1 MISSYHHTLRI
12 RQSYRED
19 IDLRD
24 CGRKI
29 NFCNIILLTTIMS
42 LTMSIW
48 SVQKFLPIFLVDQ
61 GFSAYSIGII
71 LAIQGS
77 TFVIKLPLSIL
88 IDKHALFGF
97 GRQKSYYA
105 LFAIIMSLLAIC
117 TTIISRNVDRLTRG
131 QYVFLLSLDL
141 ILQFF
146 IYGIMRSIWE
156 SFILMNATGPRS
168 GQILATMTIIP
179 DFVNVIYLTAFGRIS
194 KVFGWN
200 EVFTICA
207 IFQLISLC
215 LLPLLS
221 VPKEIKLK
229 TKSLIQKSYH
239 LYRNPTIFAFVVFN
253 TVVSVG
259 IFITGVTILTLLYA
273 KSVLSLS
280 NAEIGLYGAGGEII
294 TIIAVQTYGI
304 LADKFYYNTRTV
316 YIISCFI
323 GLFGYILYI
332 YGTRVFQFAYVAY
345 VLESLV
351 VGLVKFGPLYFI
363 DRLSM
368 TELSVFDISIYHFST
383 TIVII
388 PGIILLGWILEFH
401 GFVSAYA

>member
-179 DFVNVIYLTAFGRIS
+179 DFVNVIYLT
-194 KVFGWN
+194 
-200 EVFTICA
+200 
-207 IFQLISLC
+207 
-215 LLPLLS
+215 

-259 IFITGVTILTLLYA
+259 IFITG
-273 KSVLSLS
+273 
-280 NAEIGLYGAGGEII
+280 
-294 TIIAVQTYGI
+294 IACRWTCKI
-304 LADKFYYNTRTV
+304 RT
-316 YIISCFI
+316 
-323 GLFGYILYI
+323 
-332 YGTRVFQFAYVAY
+332 
-345 VLESLV
+345 
-351 VGLVKFGPLYFI
+351 
-363 DRLSM
+363 
-368 TELSVFDISIYHFST
+368 SVFY
-383 TIVII
+383 
-388 PGIILLGWILEFH
+388 
-401 GFVSAYA
+401 

>member
-179 DFVNVIYLTAFGRIS
+179 DFVNVIYLT
-194 KVFGWN
+194 
-200 EVFTICA
+200 
-207 IFQLISLC
+207 
-215 LLPLLS
+215 
-221 VPKEIKLK
+221 
-229 TKSLIQKSYH
+229 
-239 LYRNPTIFAFVVFN
+239 
-253 TVVSVG
+253 
-259 IFITGVTILTLLYA
+259 GVTILTLLYA

>member
-1 MISSYHHTLRI
+1 
-12 RQSYRED
+12 
-19 IDLRD
+19 
-24 CGRKI
+24 
-29 NFCNIILLTTIMS
+29 
-42 LTMSIW
+42 
-48 SVQKFLPIFLVDQ
+48 
-61 GFSAYSIGII
+61 
-71 LAIQGS
+71 
-77 TFVIKLPLSIL
+77 
-88 IDKHALFGF
+88 
-97 GRQKSYYA
+97 
-105 LFAIIMSLLAIC
+105 MSLLAIC

-179 DFVNVIYLTAFGRIS
+179 DFVNVIYLT
-194 KVFGWN
+194 
-200 EVFTICA
+200 
-207 IFQLISLC
+207 
-215 LLPLLS
+215 

-401 GFVSAYA
+401 GFVSAYVVLCGILIVFGLPISYFLKIKRISDVISTQNRNDHVAIDLQDTSSSRIPISQSSRDEYLFEESVLKNAD

>member
-42 LTMSIW
+42 LT
-48 SVQKFLPIFLVDQ
+48 
-61 GFSAYSIGII
+61 
-71 LAIQGS
+71 
-77 TFVIKLPLSIL
+77 
-88 IDKHALFGF
+88 
-97 GRQKSYYA
+97 SYYA

-179 DFVNVIYLTAFGRIS
+179 DFVNVIYL
-194 KVFGWN
+194 
-200 EVFTICA
+200 
-207 IFQLISLC
+207 
-215 LLPLLS
+215 
-221 VPKEIKLK
+221 
-229 TKSLIQKSYH
+229 
-239 LYRNPTIFAFVVFN
+239 
-253 TVVSVG
+253 
-259 IFITGVTILTLLYA
+259 TGVTILTLLYA